1 MPFAFA
7 SSLILVKKTKTTREK
22 KSRGGGGRVEEER
35 IDRRRCRRFHRRK
48 KSGNIFFALFLFCV
62 LIAPLEFARL
72 HPTTLAFENAMS
84 TTTKS
89 PYHGVSSDASK
100 YTSLLFENV
109 PGFTRS
115 KLKPDYAMIAHES
128 RVYGGLFGWQN
139 TLGAYVVSPGMNK
152 ATILMTMVSMSA
164 NGKSHLPSP
173 GAWRFAFVLDGAC
186 SIRYKDEDANAYVTK
201 EGLRAGEYFYFPMN
215 VEHEI
220 YTDAKNQCE
229 LVMYEAFTKPK
240 LNGKPDEFP
249 TGQKVIV
256 GETDSLPNIETPG
269 EIFRLKKLLP
279 QTLEYDVN
287 FHVMD
292 FAPGET
298 LNVKELHHPQHG
310 LVILEG
316 QGIYRL
322 NDDFMPVQQGDVI
335 YMSPWVTQWYGALG
349 KNRTRYLISKDTFR
363 DPLRDSNP

>member
-1 MPFAFA
+1 MKTGASKSSSRPTHTIEKETTTVRTTRVVTTERRAKTASAGVASKPKKTRCSYPFAFV
-7 SSLILVKKTKTTREK
+7 I
-22 KSRGGGGRVEEER
+22 
-35 IDRRRCRRFHRRK
+35 H
-48 KSGNIFFALFLFCV
+48 FCV
-62 LIAPLEFARL
+62 SL
-72 HPTTLAFENAMS
+72 TLCSSAVSALTHQQKM
-84 TTTKS
+84 TTKS
-89 PYHGVSSDASK
+89 PSHGVSSDQSK
-100 YTSLLFENV
+100 YAELAFANV

-128 RVYGGLFGWQN
+128 RVYGGLFGWEN
-139 TLGAYVVSPGMNK
+139 TNGAYVVSPGMNK
-152 ATILMTMVSMSA
+152 ATILMTMVSMNTNA
-164 NGKSHLPSP
+164 KSYVPSP
-173 GAWRFAFVLDGAC
+173 GAWRFAFVLDGKC
-186 SIRYKDEDANAYVTK
+186 SIRYKDEDAEAEVTK
-201 EGLRAGEYFYFPMN
+201 EGLTAGEYFYFPMN
-215 VEHEI
+215 TEHEI
-220 YTDAKNQCE
+220 YTDSDNQCE

-349 KNRTRYLISKDTFR
+349 KNRTRYLISKDTHR

>member
-1 MPFAFA
+1 MPFA
-7 SSLILVKKTKTTREK
+7 SLSLISVKNTKTKKEK
-22 KSRGGGGRVEEER
+22 KSRGVEER
-35 IDRRRCRRFHRRK
+35 IIGRGFHRRRRK
-48 KSGNIFFALFLFCV
+48 PSGNIVVALFSFCV
-62 LIAPLEFARL
+62 LHALLEFARSCL
-72 HPTTLAFENAMS
+72 HPTLAFENNAM

-220 YTDAKNQCE
+220 YTDEKNQCE

>member
-1 MPFAFA
+1 MKTGA
-7 SSLILVKKTKTTREK
+7 SKSSSRPTHTIEKETTTVRTTRVVTTERRAKTASAGVAAKTKKT
-22 KSRGGGGRVEEER
+22 
-35 IDRRRCRRFHRRK
+35 RCSYPIAFVIH
-48 KSGNIFFALFLFCV
+48 FCV
-62 LIAPLEFARL
+62 AL
-72 HPTTLAFENAMS
+72 TLCCSAVSALTNQQKM
-84 TTTKS
+84 TTKS
-89 PYHGVSSDASK
+89 PYHGVSSDQSK
-100 YTSLLFENV
+100 YAELAFANV

-128 RVYGGLFGWQN
+128 RVYGGLFGWEN
-139 TLGAYVVSPGMNK
+139 TNGAYVVSPGMNK
-152 ATILMTMVSMSA
+152 ATILMTMVSMNTNA
-164 NGKSHLPSP
+164 KSYVPSP
-173 GAWRFAFVLDGAC
+173 GAWRFAFVLDGKC
-186 SIRYKDEDANAYVTK
+186 SIRYKDEDAEAEVTK
-201 EGLRAGEYFYFPMN
+201 EGLTAGEYFYFPMN
-215 VEHEI
+215 TEHEI
-220 YTDAKNQCE
+220 YTDSDNQCE

-349 KNRTRYLISKDTFR
+349 KNRTRYLISKDTHR

>member
-1 MPFAFA
+1 MKTGA
-7 SSLILVKKTKTTREK
+7 SKSSSRPTHTIEKETTTVRTTRVVTTERRAKTASAGVASKPKKT
-22 KSRGGGGRVEEER
+22 
-35 IDRRRCRRFHRRK
+35 RCSYPIAIVIH
-48 KSGNIFFALFLFCV
+48 FCV
-62 LIAPLEFARL
+62 SL
-72 HPTTLAFENAMS
+72 TLRCSAVSALTNQQKM
-84 TTTKS
+84 TTKS
-89 PYHGVSSDASK
+89 PYHGVSSDQSK
-100 YTSLLFENV
+100 YAELAFANV

-128 RVYGGLFGWQN
+128 RVYGGLFGWEN
-139 TLGAYVVSPGMNK
+139 TNGAYVVSPGMNK
-152 ATILMTMVSMSA
+152 ATILMTMVSMNTKA
-164 NGKSHLPSP
+164 KSYVPSP
-173 GAWRFAFVLDGAC
+173 GAWRFAFVLDGKC
-186 SIRYKDEDANAYVTK
+186 SIRYKDEDAEAEVTK
-201 EGLRAGEYFYFPMN
+201 EGLTAGEYFYFPMN
-215 VEHEI
+215 TEHEI
-220 YTDAKNQCE
+220 YTDSDNQCE

-349 KNRTRYLISKDTFR
+349 KNRTRYLISKDTYR

>member
-1 MPFAFA
+1 MPFA
-7 SSLILVKKTKTTREK
+7 SLSLISVKKTKTKKEK
-22 KSRGGGGRVEEER
+22 KSRGVEER
-35 IDRRRCRRFHRRK
+35 IIIGRGFHRRRRK
-48 KSGNIFFALFLFCV
+48 PSGNIVVALFSFCFV
-62 LIAPLEFARL
+62 LHALLEFARSCL
-72 HPTTLAFENAMS
+72 HPTLAFEENAM
-84 TTTKS
+84 TTKS

-220 YTDAKNQCE
+220 YTDEKNQCE

-240 LNGKPDEFP
+240 LNGKSDEFP

>member
-1 MPFAFA
+1 MHRTLSEDSFVETPGRTHARITAAALKTTPRAPKRVAFTPKTPSLFVRRVFLFAFVSVIQFHSVFQF
-7 SSLILVKKTKTTREK
+7 SS
-22 KSRGGGGRVEEER
+22 
-35 IDRRRCRRFHRRK
+35 
-48 KSGNIFFALFLFCV
+48 AL
-62 LIAPLEFARL
+62 E
-72 HPTTLAFENAMS
+72 TS
-84 TTTKS
+84 TMNTMKTKS
-89 PYHGVSSDASK
+89 PYHGVSSDEQK
-100 YTSLLFENV
+100 YSQLLFQNV

-115 KLKPDYAMIAHES
+115 KLKPDYALIAHES
-128 RVYGGLFGWQN
+128 RVYGGLFGWTN
-139 TLGAYVVSPGMNK
+139 TNGAYVVSPGMNK
-152 ATILMTMVSMSA
+152 ATILMTMVSMST
-164 NGKSHLPSP
+164 NGKSYAPSP
-173 GAWRFAFVLDGAC
+173 GAWRFAFVLDGQC
-186 SIRYKDEDANAYVTK
+186 SIRYQDEDAKAEVTREDLK
-201 EGLRAGEYFYFPMN
+201 AGEYFYFPMN
-215 VEHEI
+215 TEHEI
-220 YTDAKNQCE
+220 YTDEKNQCE

-249 TGQKVIV
+249 TGQKIIV
-256 GETDSLPNIETPG
+256 GETDALPNIETPG

-322 NDDFMPVQQGDVI
+322 NEDFMPVQQGDVI
-335 YMSPWVTQWYGALG
+335 YMGPWVTQWYGALG
-349 KNRTRYLISKDTFR
+349 KNRTRYLISKDTYR

>member
-1 MPFAFA
+1 MHRTLSEASFLETPGRTRTETCTAALKTTPCVPKRVAFAPKTLSLCIRRVFLFAFVSVIHFPPLFQF
-7 SSLILVKKTKTTREK
+7 SS
-22 KSRGGGGRVEEER
+22 
-35 IDRRRCRRFHRRK
+35 
-48 KSGNIFFALFLFCV
+48 ALETSS
-62 LIAPLEFARL
+62 INE
-72 HPTTLAFENAMS
+72 MK
-84 TTTKS
+84 TKS
-89 PYHGVSSDASK
+89 PYHGVSSDEQK
-100 YTSLLFENV
+100 YSQLLFQNV

-128 RVYGGLFGWQN
+128 RVYGGLFGWTN

-152 ATILMTMVSMSA
+152 ATILMTMVSMNTNA
-164 NGKSHLPSP
+164 KSYVPSP
-173 GAWRFAFVLDGAC
+173 GAWRFAFVLDGQC
-186 SIRYKDEDANAYVTK
+186 SIRYRDEDAEAEVTREDLK
-201 EGLRAGEYFYFPMN
+201 AGEYFYFPMN
-215 VEHEI
+215 TEHEI
-220 YTDAKNQCE
+220 YTDEKSQCE

-240 LNGKPDEFP
+240 LNGTPDEFP

-256 GETDSLPNIETPG
+256 GETDALPNIETPG

-322 NDDFMPVQQGDVI
+322 NEDFMPVQQGDVI
-335 YMSPWVTQWYGALG
+335 YMGPWVTQWYGALG
-349 KNRTRYLISKDTFR
+349 KNRTRYLISKDTYR